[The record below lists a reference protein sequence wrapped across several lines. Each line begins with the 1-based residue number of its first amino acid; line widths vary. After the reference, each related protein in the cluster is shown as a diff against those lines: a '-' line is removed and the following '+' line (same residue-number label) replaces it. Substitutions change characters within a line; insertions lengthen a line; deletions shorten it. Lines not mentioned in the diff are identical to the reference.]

1 MPALV
6 FLRAESVIRKQGMR
20 LMRKLGRAKLS
31 QEFRMLFAPISDKE
45 NRMVSGNL

>member
-6 FLRAESVIRKQGMR
+6 FCALNPLFGNKAA
-20 LMRKLGRAKLS
+20 AKLS
-31 QEFRMLFAPISDKE
+31 QEFRMLFAPISDKG

>member
-1 MPALV
+1 MPGSR

-20 LMRKLGRAKLS
+20 LMRKPAAAKLS
-31 QEFRMLFAPISDKE
+31 QEFRMLFAPISDKG

>member
-6 FLRAESVIRKQGMR
+6 FCVLNPLFGNKVWGLCGNRAA
-20 LMRKLGRAKLS
+20 AKLS
-31 QEFRMLFAPISDKE
+31 QDFRMLFAPISDKG

>member
-1 MPALV
+1 MPALF

-20 LMRKLGRAKLS
+20 LMRKPGRCQAFA
-31 QEFRMLFAPISDKE
+31 EFRMLFAPISDKG

>member
-6 FLRAESVIRKQGMR
+6 FCALNPLFGNKVCGNRAA
-20 LMRKLGRAKLS
+20 AKLS
-31 QEFRMLFAPISDKE
+31 QEFRMLFAPISDKG